1 MILHQ
6 RLMHKFR
13 IRAVQHEEWR
23 NGTDW
28 QQQQISKRKRG
39 EPAVGQEWKRI
50 WPRYLFR
57 HVRGKSNEEEITPKE
72 TQQQKREEIL
82 WGEQSISWCVAQL
95 DIGFQCTPTSPYPLL
110 TVFDATLLII
120 RPLVIYPRSN
130 ILLSAFPVSVFNHR
144 WLRTI
149 NKHRVLW
156 YERYQSRFNFPAL
169 IRFCNVHAQLT
180 GVPSDFLWSY
190 DPLAHGLDG
199 RRLNSSYTFR
209 EGKVIEKKDPHWTSL
224 LIKDSFLRK
233 KQFPRASQWEVH
245 RNEVERIL
253 TAHEVGRV
261 MSGRTH
267 SFGFCVSGVE
277 NVRKWDWIFSN
288 WCTLGEA
295 AWVGGRVVF
304 SFSCVCVCVWTCVV
318 QLGLMLFFSVCV
330 SRLSSNFDC
339 ESTRR

>member
-1 MILHQ
+1 MKERD
-6 RLMHKFR
+6 RLTTTTNIQKKKGGTSSRTRMKTNMTEISFPTCEREIKRR
-13 IRAVQHEEWR
+13 I
-23 NGTDW
+23 NY
-28 QQQQISKRKRG
+28 SKRNATK
-39 EPAVGQEWKRI
+39 K
-50 WPRYLFR
+50 
-57 HVRGKSNEEEITPKE
+57 
-72 TQQQKREEIL
+72 KREEIL

-156 YERYQSRFNFPAL
+156 YERYQSRFNFPAS

-180 GVPSDFLWSY
+180 GVPSDFLWY
-190 DPLAHGLDG
+190 DPLAHGLN
-199 RRLNSSYTFR
+199 RRRFNSSYTFQ
-209 EGKVIEKKDPHWTSL
+209 EGKVIEKKRSALNFIL
-224 LIKDSFLRK
+224 LIKDSFLRKK

-261 MSGRTH
+261 MSGHTH

-288 WCTLGEA
+288 WLYARRG
-295 AWVGGRVVF
+295 
-304 SFSCVCVCVWTCVV
+304 S
-318 QLGLMLFFSVCV
+318 V
-330 SRLSSNFDC
+330 SRRPCSV
-339 ESTRR
+339 